1 MHAIVKILLGL
12 VFIAVGLGLFVD
24 SVTPILGIAGTWGID
39 WLTNFIIVLTG
50 TIPALLILLGLF
62 IVWLEIDEVKA
73 EREIKAEEKK
83 AEEEDKKPKSK
94 AKKK

>member
-1 MHAIVKILLGL
+1 MHAVVKILLGL
-12 VFIAVGLGLFVD
+12 VFIAIGLGLFVD
-24 SVTPILGIAGTWGID
+24 SVTPIFGTTGTWGID

-62 IVWLEIDEVKA
+62 VVWLEIDEVKA

-83 AEEEDKKPKSK
+83 VEEEKPKSK
-94 AKKK
+94 PKAKKK